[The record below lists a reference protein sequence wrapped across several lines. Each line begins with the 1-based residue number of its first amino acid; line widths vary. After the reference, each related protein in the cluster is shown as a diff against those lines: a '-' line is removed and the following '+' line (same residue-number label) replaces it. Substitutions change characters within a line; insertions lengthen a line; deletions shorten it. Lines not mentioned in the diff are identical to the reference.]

1 MHMSQG
7 FLSNQDWKLSAN
19 VTQGEISISI
29 LCTDPLF
36 VQNLA
41 H

>member
-1 MHMSQG
+1 MHVFQW
-7 FLSNQDWKLSAN
+7 FLSNQDWKLSAS
-19 VTQGEISISI
+19 VTQKEISIYI